1 MRAVVQR
8 VLRAG
13 VNVDGDTVG
22 KIGAGLCVLVGVARD
37 DTESDADGLAAKTV
51 GLRIFEDDDGKMNR
65 DVLEVGGAVLAV
77 SQFTLLGDVR
87 KGRRPSFGDAM
98 EPERANALF
107 ERFCAA
113 CREQG
118 ARVETGRFRAH
129 MLVELV
135 NDGPVTILVDS
146 KRTF

>member
-8 VLRAG
+8 VQRAG
-13 VNVDGDTVG
+13 VDVDGETVG
-22 KIGAGLCVLVGVARD
+22 RIDAGLCVLVGVARD
-37 DTESDADGLAAKTV
+37 DTESDADGLAAKII
-51 GLRIFEDDDGKMNR
+51 GLRIFEDDAGKMNR
-65 DVLEVGGAVLAV
+65 DVLEAGGAVLAV

-98 EPERANALF
+98 EPERANTLF
-107 ERFCAA
+107 ERFCTA

-129 MLVELV
+129 MMVELT

>member
-8 VLRAG
+8 ALSARVK
-13 VNVDGDTVG
+13 VDGEIVG
-22 KIGAGLCVLVGVARD
+22 QISGGLCVFVGVARD
-37 DTESDADGLAAKTV
+37 DTESDADGLAAKLV
-51 GLRIFEDDDGKMNR
+51 GLRIFEDDSGKMNR
-65 DVLEVGGAVLAV
+65 DVLEVAGAVLAV

-107 ERFCAA
+107 ERFCEA
-113 CREQG
+113 CRDLG
-118 ARVETGRFRAH
+118 ARVETGRFRTH
-129 MLVELV
+129 MHVELT

-146 KRTF
+146 KRAF